1 MAKAPKNIAAAFRSL
16 EAEHADLGRDE
27 HQTTKEAAAKAEA
40 RIAEVEA
47 GIKDICKLAYP
58 DDPGFSAHFS
68 RLLRN
73 RFRSSRAA
81 IDYAQARDR
90 LLVRLGEISADKHR
104 RTLEETK
111 RLHADTRVNRD
122 ERMFEIY
129 CREKDSSDLSASEL
143 KFEIGKR
150 HGLKSRSASIAAVNR
165 GSLKKPRKA

>member
-1 MAKAPKNIAAAFRSL
+1 VATAKPGNSAAAFRSL

-27 HQTTKEAAAKAEA
+27 HQTTKEAAAMAEA
-40 RIAEVEA
+40 RIAEP
-47 GIKDICKLAYP
+47 GFYLTYP
-58 DDPGFSAHFS
+58 EDPSFSAHFI

-81 IDYAQARDR
+81 IDYAQMRN
-90 LLVRLGEISADKHR
+90 LLFVRFGEIAADKHR
-104 RTLEETK
+104 RTLEGSK
-111 RLHADTRVNRD
+111 RLYADSRVNRD
-122 ERMFEIY
+122 ERMFEEY

-165 GSLKKPRKA
+165 GSLKPRKA